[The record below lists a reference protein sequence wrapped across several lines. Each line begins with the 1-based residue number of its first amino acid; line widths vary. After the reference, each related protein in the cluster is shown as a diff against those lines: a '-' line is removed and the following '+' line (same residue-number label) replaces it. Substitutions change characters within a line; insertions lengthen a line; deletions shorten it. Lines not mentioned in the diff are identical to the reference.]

1 MVRGGGLCEFEEGG
15 FDIYNLG
22 VCIDKK
28 RVIIINEGQCAEM
41 GGVGAGGFVFAQV
54 EPLRFEACGGGG
66 GCVYKVVELLRWEG
80 KVLVFF
86 ENVKVSARVVEGPA
100 VVFVYNFHGGF

>member
-1 MVRGGGLCEFEEGG
+1 MIDEGESGEKGRVGG
-15 FDIYNLG
+15 
-22 VCIDKK
+22 
-28 RVIIINEGQCAEM
+28 
-41 GGVGAGGFVFAQV
+41 GGFVLAQV
-54 EPLRFEACGGGG
+54 EEMGFEACGGGG

-86 ENVKVSARVVEGPA
+86 ENVKVSARVIEGPA